1 MLFLDAE
8 PGLFEA
14 TVLEDDCPS
23 TCSDFSSSSSSK
35 TDSRREL
42 EDAFFCLASSVTA
55 SSCLTGKSVATSTT
69 AMGEGPNSGESSA
82 TLFEVFA
89 LVYTLATSSPIAMKY
104 EGLLLAVVEGSGG
117 GLLAVKEDGLVEAV
131 LAELAAVLGL
141 ETDFAVSVVVFAE
154 VLDFPN
160 SPVDLAFLS
169 GVGEA
174 VFLMPDRDVV
184 DLDFPDDSAVLLIAD
199 LFAVADL
206 ACFVDS
212 LEEVDAAEVGLLE
225 REVFECEVF
234 MSDPFAEERE
244 DTEADFRE
252 SLSFDFLL
260 PTLDPD
266 PVLLI
271 VTLDADL
278 DLPLPILVLV
288 LFVIVLSVLVLFAL
302 DLSVDLAVLDLLVL
316 VLFVMDL
323 FVMDLAVLD
332 LFVMDLAVLD
342 LVVLVLDEGIS
353 VRFEGALDLA
363 SVTLFLSLDFDL
375 RSVDSALPNLVGV
388 DVREDVEEAGDLVRE
403 KEGGGFI
410 ASYML
415 PLLPLVGLTT
425 SSEGASTG
433 RGFSLTTLTLGPKTF
448 PLSSAPST

>member
-55 SSCLTGKSVATSTT
+55 SSCSTGKSVVTSTT

-89 LVYTLATSSPIAMKY
+89 LVYTLATYSPIAMKY

-131 LAELAAVLGL
+131 LAELAAVLGF

-199 LFAVADL
+199 LFVVADL
-206 ACFVDS
+206 ACFMDS

-278 DLPLPILVLV
+278 DLPLPIPVL
-288 LFVIVLSVLVLFAL
+288 VLSVLVLFAL
-302 DLSVDLAVLDLLVL
+302 DLSVDLAVPDLLVL
-316 VLFVMDL
+316 VLFVLDLFVMDL
-323 FVMDLAVLD
+323 FIMDLAVLD
-332 LFVMDLAVLD
+332 LA
-342 LVVLVLDEGIS
+342 VLVLDEGIS

>member
-8 PGLFEA
+8 LGLFEA

-42 EDAFFCLASSVTA
+42 EDAFFCSASSVTA
-55 SSCLTGKSVATSTT
+55 SSCKSVVTSTT

-82 TLFEVFA
+82 TPFEVFA

-234 MSDPFAEERE
+234 RSDPFAEERE
-244 DTEADFRE
+244 DTEADFSE

-278 DLPLPILVLV
+278 DLPLPIPVLV

-316 VLFVMDL
+316 VLFVLDL
-323 FVMDLAVLD
+323 FIMDLAVLD
-332 LFVMDLAVLD
+332 LA
-342 LVVLVLDEGIS
+342 VLVLDEGIS

>member
-1 MLFLDAE
+1 M
-8 PGLFEA
+8 
-14 TVLEDDCPS
+14 
-23 TCSDFSSSSSSK
+23 
-35 TDSRREL
+35 
-42 EDAFFCLASSVTA
+42 
-55 SSCLTGKSVATSTT
+55 
-69 AMGEGPNSGESSA
+69 
-82 TLFEVFA
+82 
-89 LVYTLATSSPIAMKY
+89 
-104 EGLLLAVVEGSGG
+104 
-117 GLLAVKEDGLVEAV
+117 KEDGLVEAV
-131 LAELAAVLGL
+131 LAELAAVLGF

-234 MSDPFAEERE
+234 RSDPFAEERE
-244 DTEADFRE
+244 DTEADFSE

-278 DLPLPILVLV
+278 DLPLPIPVLV

-316 VLFVMDL
+316 VLFVLDLFVMDL
-323 FVMDLAVLD
+323 FIMDLAVLD
-332 LFVMDLAVLD
+332 LA
-342 LVVLVLDEGIS
+342 VLVLDEGIS